1 MPAQGR
7 RNVHGKAGVRFKA
20 AYTKSKYK
28 NMLRNNVS
36 ELIAHEHIT
45 VTSGVAKDL
54 ISLTEKMVSLTKK
67 EDQVHA
73 KRLAMQTLRN
83 IYVDPDKKV
92 TVLDKLFNDIGPRFK
107 DVNGGSVVTYKV
119 ENRRGDNAN
128 CVLIAFSK

>member
-7 RNVHGKAGVRFKA
+7 KNVHGKAGVRFKA
-20 AYTKSKYK
+20 GFTQSKYK
-28 NMLRNNVS
+28 NLLRNQVS
-36 ELIAHEHIT
+36 ELIVHEHIT

-54 ISLTEKMVSLTKK
+54 ISLIEKMVSLTKK

-73 KRLAMQTLRN
+73 KRLAMQTLRP
-83 IYVDPDKKV
+83 IYCDADKKV
-92 TVLDKLFNDIGPRFK
+92 SVLDKLFNEIGPRFK

-119 ENRRGDNAN
+119 ENRRGDNAS